1 MRGVVTVIL
10 AGGRGTRLEPL
21 TRDRAKPAVP
31 FGGLYRIIDFTLSNC
46 INSNLRRVLVLTQ
59 FKSRSLDRHIRLG
72 WNFLSTELGE
82 SVEVLPPQQRIDETW
97 YKGTADAIYQN
108 IYSIERERA
117 EYVVILA
124 GDHIYKM
131 NYSHMI
137 RAHRDRGADV
147 TIGCIPV
154 PLAEVKHFG
163 IMQTAADDRVVNF
176 LEKPKTA
183 DAMPGDPQHALGSMG
198 IYVLNTR
205 LLFELLCLD
214 AARPTSDH
222 DFGKNIIPHMIDA
235 GMKVFA
241 HRFRD
246 ENRKAVPYWRDVG
259 TLDAYY
265 QANMDLIAVEPVLNM
280 YDATWPIRTLQP
292 QLPPPKFVFTGEG
305 PAGHAR
311 RGEALDSI
319 VCAGSIVSGG
329 QVRRSILS
337 PRVRVNSYA
346 VVEDSILLDGVDV
359 GRYCRIRRAII
370 DKDVKLPPYTVLGYD
385 PDFDRRRGFTMTE
398 QGVVVVSKAEP
409 PETFQA
415 PNPLPN

>member
-1 MRGVVTVIL
+1 MRGVLTVIL

-46 INSNLRRVLVLTQ
+46 INSGLRKIRVLTQ
-59 FKSRSLDRHIRLG
+59 FKSFSLDRHIRAG
-72 WNFLSTELGE
+72 WNFLSTELDE

-108 IYSIERERA
+108 IYSLEREDA
-117 EYVVILA
+117 EYVLILA

-131 NYSHMI
+131 DYDLMF
-137 RAHRDRGADV
+137 RAHKERGADATV
-147 TIGCIPV
+147 GCIPV
-154 PLAEVKHFG
+154 PLAEVRHFG
-163 IMQTAADDRVVNF
+163 VIQTSADDRVHNF
-176 LEKPKTA
+176 LEKPKSA
-183 DAMPGDPQHALGSMG
+183 DPMPGDSRYALGSMG
-198 IYVLNTR
+198 IYIFNTR
-205 LLFELLCLD
+205 LLFELLCED
-214 AARPTSDH
+214 AADPKSDH
-222 DFGKNIIPHMIDA
+222 DFGRNIIPGMIDA
-235 GMKVFA
+235 GQKVYA

-246 ENRKAVPYWRDVG
+246 ENRKAMPYWRDVG

-265 QANMDLIAVEPVLNM
+265 QANMDLIAVEPVLNL
-280 YDATWPIRTLQP
+280 YDSQWPIRTHHP
-292 QLPPPKFVFTGEG
+292 QSPPPKFVFSADG
-305 PAGHAR
+305 PPGHAR

-319 VCAGSIVSGG
+319 VCPGCIISGG

-337 PRVRVNSYA
+337 PKVRVNSYA
-346 VVEDSILLDGVDV
+346 VVEDSILLEGVDV

-370 DKDVKLPPYTVLGYD
+370 DKDVRLPPYTVLGFD
-385 PDFDRRRGFTMTE
+385 AEFDRRRGFTVTE
-398 QGVVVVSKAEP
+398 AGVVVVAKAEP